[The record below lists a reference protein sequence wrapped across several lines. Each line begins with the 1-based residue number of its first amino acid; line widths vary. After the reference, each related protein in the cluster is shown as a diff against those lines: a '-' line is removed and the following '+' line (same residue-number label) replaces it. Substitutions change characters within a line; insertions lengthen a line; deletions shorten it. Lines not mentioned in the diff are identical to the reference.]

1 MLEFDGKDSETIGTV
16 CGEVDPAFIGEGF
29 AGIGDAEEITD
40 GEGGDIAHF
49 FVEELTWAE

>member
-40 GEGGDIAHF
+40 GEGGDIAHL